1 MSLYPSRPLMALV
14 LGSLLFSLGG
24 CAKTATTSSPTSSP
38 STHQGQS
45 EAPSSAQSG
54 GSEPED
60 EVNSALIAGD
70 ATSSCIA
77 LEAVLRSEA
86 NRSSCFRLQP
96 ARTVLVKKATGK
108 KSKVSGKE
116 ATKTATSSKSTKKS
130 ATTAS
135 KTGKTSKATAAPAP
149 VVERSVGLC
158 QPQSLIYARC
168 RTGID
173 TCRLGDTSP
182 VQWFACARK
191 NGATSAT
198 PVAGS
203 VIVIDTHKERRIYT
217 GHPAYVEEVQRND
230 DGTWKLRISHT
241 NYDRK
246 CHLDLDAKVLFD
258 PHTMTATF
266 QSGPWAPWAH
276 RLRVLGFIVR

>member
-1 MSLYPSRPLMALV
+1 MRYGIVSTLCACVALCF
-14 LGSLLFSLGG
+14 LLILPTG
-24 CAKTATTSSPTSSP
+24 CSNKKATTTPPPQLESQSTQTTATVAHPADESIAIAE
-38 STHQGQS
+38 QN
-45 EAPSSAQSG
+45 AQS
-54 GSEPED
+54 
-60 EVNSALIAGD
+60 A
-70 ATSSCIA
+70 SCIDPQQILA
-77 LEAVLRSEA
+77 SER
-86 NRSSCFRLQP
+86 NRASCFHLQP
-96 ARTVLVKKATGK
+96 ARTVMVKQTAGK
-108 KSKVSGKE
+108 KSKGSGKG
-116 ATKTATSSKSTKKS
+116 ATKTATSSKSTKKP
-130 ATTAS
+130 ATKA
-135 KTGKTSKATAAPAP
+135 GKTAKTTKSPVAAPP
-149 VVERSVGLC
+149 MVERSVGLC

-191 NGATSAT
+191 NGATTAT

-217 GHPAYVEEVQRND
+217 GHPAYVEEAHRNA

-241 NYDRK
+241 NYDRR
-246 CHLDLDAKVLFD
+246 CHLDLDANVLFD
-258 PHTMTATF
+258 PRTMTATF